1 MKLRLSIIFL
11 FFVVLSNSQE
21 KFTISGTLTDQ
32 SNGESLIG
40 ATIQISGTGKGTA
53 TNTYGFYSLTLP
65 AGKHKLQYSFV
76 GYQSIYKEIDL
87 KENVVINIELPLETE
102 IIQEVEVRAEAED
115 GNVRD
120 ANIGQ
125 VSLEIEKIKTLPAF
139 LGEVDV
145 VKTLQLLP
153 GVSSTNEGSQGF
165 YVRGGGPDQNMVLLD
180 EAVVYNASHLF
191 GFFSVFNSDAV
202 KNVNLTKGGIP
213 AKFGGRLASVLEVN
227 MNEGNNKRWG
237 VKGGLGLISSR
248 LTVEGP
254 LKKDKGSIIISGRRT
269 YIDIL
274 MKPFIPKSSP
284 FHGSSYFFYDLNLK
298 MNYRVSDKDKIYISG
313 YYGKDVFRFVDSDA
327 GFDVKMP
334 WGNGIGAFR
343 WNHSFNGKLFM
354 NLSATYSNYQF
365 SFESEQD
372 GFNLKLLSRNQDIGG
387 KIDFTYIPN
396 YRHRIEAGAHYTYH
410 IFQPQNVSANQ
421 DTIVFETGE
430 VQKYLSHEVAFYIQD
445 EIDITEWFRAN
456 IGLRYSQ
463 YYFTGSFNRYVKNG
477 IGFQDSIK
485 TYQPNELIRF
495 YHGLEPRL
503 SMRFLLNKW
512 SSIKAGFNYNY
523 QYVHLASLSSVS
535 LPTDTWFLTTDKAPP
550 QKGWQASLGY
560 FFNFWKNN
568 FEASVEVYYKDMR
581 NLVEY
586 APGTLPE
593 DNLNDN
599 VDNLLIFGRGY
610 SVGAEFFLKKVK
622 GKFTGWI
629 GYTLAWTNRIFDEIN
644 NGNPYPAKYD
654 RRHDL
659 SVVLSYQI
667 SPQWNISST
676 FIYATGNTMTM
687 PQGWYLHEGNVL
699 YEYGDY
705 NQTRMDPYHRL
716 DVAFTWFDK
725 PFRFKRNKETGEK
738 EKVKRKLRNSV
749 TVSVYNLY
757 NRANP
762 YFLYFDSEGDP
773 LSGNGGDFTI
783 KAKQVSL
790 FPILPSVTWNFK
802 F

>member
-1 MKLRLSIIFL
+1 MKAGLFIILLILSFT
-11 FFVVLSNSQE
+11 VLAQE
-21 KFTISGTLTDQ
+21 KYTISGTLSDK

-40 ATIQISGTGKGTA
+40 ATIIVSGTSKGTV
-53 TNTYGFYSLTLP
+53 TNNYGFYSLTLNE
-65 AGKHKLQYSFV
+65 GKYTIEFSFV
-76 GYQSIYKEIDL
+76 GYETIKKEFNL
-87 KENVVINIELPLETE
+87 KTNVVFDAELPLQTE
-102 IIQEVEVRAEAED
+102 VIQEVEVRAEAED
-115 GNVRD
+115 GNVKD

-125 VSLEIEKIKTLPAF
+125 ISLDIEKIKTLPAF

-180 EAVVYNASHLF
+180 EAIVYNASHLF
-191 GFFSVFNSDAV
+191 GFFSVFNADAV
-202 KNVNLTKGGIP
+202 KNVNLIKGGVP
-213 AKFGGRLASVLEVN
+213 AKFGGRLSSVLEIN

-237 VKGGLGLISSR
+237 VKGGIGLISSR

-254 LKKDKGSIIISGRRT
+254 LKKDKGSIILSGRRT
-269 YIDIL
+269 YIDLLIT
-274 MKPFIPKSSP
+274 PFIPKSSP
-284 FHGSSYFFYDLNLK
+284 FKGSSYFFYDLNLK
-298 MNYRVSDKDKIYISG
+298 MNYRLSKKDKIYVSG

-327 GFDVKMP
+327 GFNVRMP
-334 WGNGIGAFR
+334 WGNGIGAIR
-343 WNHSFNGKLFM
+343 WNHSFDGKLFM
-354 NLSATYSNYQF
+354 NLSATYSSYQF

-372 GFNLKLLSRNQDIGG
+372 GFNLRLLSRNQDIGA

-396 YRHRIEAGAHYTYH
+396 TRHRIEAGAQYTYH
-410 IFQPQNVSANQ
+410 IFQPQNVSATQ
-421 DTIVFETGE
+421 DTIEFETGE
-430 VQKYLSHEVAFYIQD
+430 VQKYLSHELAFYIQD
-445 EIDITEWFRAN
+445 EIDITEWWRAN

-463 YYFTGSFNRYVKNG
+463 YYFVGPFNRYVKDG
-477 IGFQDSIK
+477 VGFQDSIK
-485 TYQPNELIRF
+485 TYEPNELIRF

-503 SMRFLLNKW
+503 SMRFLLNNW

-568 FEASVEVYYKDMR
+568 FEASFEVYYKDMR

-629 GYTLAWTNRIFDEIN
+629 GYTLSWTNRIFSEIN
-644 NGNPYPAKYD
+644 DGNPYPAKYD
-654 RRHDL
+654 RRNDL

-667 SPQWNISST
+667 NPQWNVSTT
-676 FIYATGNTMTM
+676 FIYATGNSMTM
-687 PQGWYLHEGNVL
+687 PEGWYIHEGNVL
-699 YEYGDY
+699 YEYGDF
-705 NQTRMDPYHRL
+705 NQTRMDPYHRW
-716 DVAFTWFDK
+716 DVAVTWFDK
-725 PFRFKRNKETGEK
+725 PYRFKKNKETGEK
-738 EKVKRKLRNSV
+738 ERIKRKLRNSV
-749 TVSVYNLY
+749 TFSIYNVY

-762 YFLYFDSEGDP
+762 YFLYFDAQGDP
-773 LSGNGGDFTI
+773 LSGSGESFNI
-783 KAKQVSL
+783 QAKQVSL
-790 FPILPSVTWNFK
+790 FPILPSITWNFK

>member
-1 MKLRLSIIFL
+1 MKQGLAFILITLSSIL
-11 FFVVLSNSQE
+11 YSQD
-21 KFTISGTLTDQ
+21 KFTLSGTISDD

-40 ATIQISGTGKGTA
+40 ATIKVDSSSKGTV

-65 AGKHKLQYSFV
+65 KGKYTINFSFI
-76 GYQSIYKEIDL
+76 GYKTLSMEIDL
-87 KENVVINIELPLETE
+87 SKNVLLDLELPMESE
-102 IIQEVEVRAEAED
+102 IINEIEVRADAED
-115 GNVRD
+115 GNVKD

-125 VSLEIEKIKTLPAF
+125 MSLEVEKIKTLPAF

-191 GFFSVFNSDAV
+191 GFFSVFNADAV
-202 KNVNLTKGGIP
+202 KNVNLIKGGVP
-213 AKFGGRLASVLEVN
+213 AKYGGRLSSVLEVN
-227 MNEGNNKRWG
+227 MNEGNNKKFG

-248 LTVEGP
+248 LTIEAP
-254 LKKDKGSIIISGRRT
+254 LKKDKGSFILSGRRT
-269 YIDIL
+269 YIDLL
-274 MKPFIPKSSP
+274 MQPFIPKSSP
-284 FHGSSYFFYDLNLK
+284 FKGSSYYFYDLNLK
-298 MNYRVSDKDKIYISG
+298 MNYKITKKDKIYISG
-313 YYGKDVFRFVDSDA
+313 YYGKDVFKFVDKNA

-354 NLSATYSNYQF
+354 NMAATYSNYEF
-365 SFESEQD
+365 SFQSEQD
-372 GFNLKLLSRNQDIGG
+372 GFNIKLLSRNQDIGG
-387 KIDFTYIPN
+387 KLDFTYIPN
-396 YRHRIEAGAHYTYH
+396 FRHRIETGVNYTYH
-410 IFQPQNVSANQ
+410 IFQPQNVSASQ
-421 DTIVFETGE
+421 DTIEFNTGE
-430 VQKYLSHEVAFYIQD
+430 VQKYLSHEVAFYLQD
-445 EIDITEWFRAN
+445 EMDITEWLRMN
-456 IGLRYSQ
+456 IGLRYSM
-463 YYFTGSFNRYVKNG
+463 YFFTGAFNRYVKEG
-477 IGFQDSIK
+477 VGVVDSVTK
-485 TYQPNELIRF
+485 YQPNELIKF

-503 SMRFLLNKW
+503 SARFLLNKW
-512 SSIKAGFNYNY
+512 SSIKVGFNYNY

-535 LPTDTWFLTTDKAPP
+535 LPTDTWFLSTDKAPP
-550 QKGWQASLGY
+550 QRGWQASLGY

-593 DNLNDN
+593 DNLEDN
-599 VDNLLIFGRGY
+599 VDNLLVFGRGY
-610 SVGAEFFLKKVK
+610 STGAEFFLKKVK

-629 GYTLAWTNRIFDEIN
+629 GYTLSWTNRIFDEIN
-644 NGNPYPAKYD
+644 NGNPFPAKYD

-667 SPQWNISST
+667 TPQWNVATT
-676 FIYATGNTMTM
+676 FIYASGNSMTM
-687 PQGWYLHEGNVL
+687 PQGWYTHEGNVL

-705 NQTRMDPYHRL
+705 NQTRMDAYHRW
-716 DVAFTWFDK
+716 DVAVTWFDK
-725 PFRFKRNKETGEK
+725 PFRFKKNKETGAK
-738 EKVKRKLRNSV
+738 IKVKRKLRNSV
-749 TVSVYNLY
+749 TLSVYNVY

-762 YFLYFDSEGDP
+762 YFLYFDAQGNPLAGDG
-773 LSGNGGDFTI
+773 SSFNI
-783 KAKQVSL
+783 QAKQVSL
-790 FPILPSVTWNFK
+790 FPVLPSITWNFK